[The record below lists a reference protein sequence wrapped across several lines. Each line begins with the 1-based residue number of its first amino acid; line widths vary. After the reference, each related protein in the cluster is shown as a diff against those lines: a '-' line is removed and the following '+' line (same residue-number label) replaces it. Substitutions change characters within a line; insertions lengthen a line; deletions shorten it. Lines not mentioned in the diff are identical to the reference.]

1 MMTDEE
7 CQKRTSI
14 AEQTRWKTSDL
25 ENTNSRIIQ
34 LEKQM
39 KLRKP
44 TRAIGFPLEGQILD
58 LTIVSEEEQ

>member
-1 MMTDEE
+1 ME
-7 CQKRTSI
+7 
-14 AEQTRWKTSDL
+14 KTSDL

-44 TRAIGFPLEGQILD
+44 TRATGFPLERQILD

>member
-1 MMTDEE
+1 ME
-7 CQKRTSI
+7 
-14 AEQTRWKTSDL
+14 KTSDL

-44 TRAIGFPLEGQILD
+44 TRAIGFPLERQILD